1 MHQRNYPGSA
11 SLFHDLGKKMM
22 VCLHGGRVYFGFLR
36 IIDQF
41 GNVVLHQAFE
51 RIHVDKKFCDI
62 PQGILMIRGENIILI
77 GEVDENC
84 NIEEQLE
91 LVSEKEIYA
100 LQAERTAAR
109 KALSKRRAQLFAA
122 RGLGLPDPSDLLC
135 NTLPV
140 SSCHATRGTHEG
152 WDTARLP
159 KPRQG
164 NSRGR
169 DQRPPV
175 SKFALQPLDHP
186 VPLSHLAL
194 KDSANRIKFK
204 KSETT
209 GGLSKSCRQ
218 TYM

>member
-22 VCLHGGRVYFGFLR
+22 VYLHGGRVYFGFLR

-84 NIEEQLE
+84 NTEEQLE

-122 RGLGLPDPSDLLC
+122 RGLGLPDPSDLLFD
-135 NTLPV
+135 
-140 SSCHATRGTHEG
+140 
-152 WDTARLP
+152 DT
-159 KPRQG
+159 
-164 NSRGR
+164 
-169 DQRPPV
+169 
-175 SKFALQPLDHP
+175 
-186 VPLSHLAL
+186 
-194 KDSANRIKFK
+194 
-204 KSETT
+204 
-209 GGLSKSCRQ
+209 
-218 TYM
+218 